1 MHSPPKPGPESEAA
15 PRSWIDRIVDGG
27 EILSSL
33 SVVLILILVCA
44 EVIFRLFNRSTMIAD
59 ELGAYLNA
67 AIVFLGMTYTLREG
81 GFIRIE
87 LIYERVQ
94 GRARLLVDIACGLIS
109 LVFTLVLCWFIWQH
123 ILYAYAMNTRS
134 TSILQTPEYIP
145 QSLMLIGLVM
155 LALQLLVLTLRPP
168 RRVNNEFL

>member
-1 MHSPPKPGPESEAA
+1 MKSEDQSVRATEA
-15 PRSWIDRIVDGG
+15 SNRSWIDKTVDGG
-27 EILSSL
+27 EKLASL
-33 SVVLILILVCA
+33 SVVLILVLVCA
-44 EVIFRLFNRSTMIAD
+44 EVAFRLFNHSTMIAD

-67 AIVFLGMTYTLREG
+67 AVVFLGMTFTLREG

-87 LIYERVQ
+87 LLYERLN
-94 GRARLLVDIACGLIS
+94 GTARRVVDIACGLIS
-109 LVFTLVLCWFIWQH
+109 LAFTLVLGWFIWQH
-123 ILYAYAMNTRS
+123 IAYAYTMNTRS

-168 RRVNNEFL
+168 RRASNEFL